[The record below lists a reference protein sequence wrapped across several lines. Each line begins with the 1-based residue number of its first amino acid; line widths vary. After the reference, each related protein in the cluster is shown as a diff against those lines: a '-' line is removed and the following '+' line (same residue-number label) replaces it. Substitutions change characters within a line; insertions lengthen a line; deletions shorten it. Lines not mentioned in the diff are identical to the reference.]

1 MQSQLA
7 MSQAALS
14 MAESTE
20 PSEKPDVQILES
32 PWSGGRTIESYY
44 GPVQVLVRVP
54 SAPRLG
60 RSERIAAGICEAVE
74 QMRHIA
80 AARGANAI
88 ASPALEIDPFG
99 ESIEIRAGGSAF
111 ELRPTAP
118 KWPRLPLASWPCA
131 PWL

>member
-1 MQSQLA
+1 MTDGPEYL
-7 MSQAALS
+7 
-14 MAESTE
+14 
-20 PSEKPDVQILES
+20 EKPDVQILES

-44 GPVQVLVRVP
+44 GPVQVVVRVP
-54 SAPRLG
+54 GTPRLG
-60 RSERIAAGICEAVE
+60 RPERIAAGIREAVE

-111 ELRPTAP
+111 ELRATTP
-118 KWPRLPLASWPCA
+118 KWPRIPLASWPSA

>member
-1 MQSQLA
+1 MLLV
-7 MSQAALS
+7 MSQPALS
-14 MAESTE
+14 IAEA
-20 PSEKPDVQILES
+20 PQPLEKPDVQILES

-54 SAPRLG
+54 GAPRVG
-60 RSERIAAGICEAVE
+60 RSDRIAAGIREAVE

-111 ELRPTAP
+111 ELRATTP
-118 KWPRLPLASWPCA
+118 KWPRLPLAAWPCA

>member
-1 MQSQLA
+1 
-7 MSQAALS
+7 MSQPAALR
-14 MAESTE
+14 AESPE
-20 PSEKPDVQILES
+20 LDEKPAVQILES

-54 SAPRLG
+54 SVPRLG
-60 RSERIAAGICEAVE
+60 RSERIAAGIREAVD

-99 ESIEIRAGGSAF
+99 ESIVIRAGGSAF
-111 ELRPTAP
+111 ELRQTSP

-131 PWL
+131 SWL

>member
-1 MQSQLA
+1 MTNPAFSIA
-7 MSQAALS
+7 DPP
-14 MAESTE
+14 ESL
-20 PSEKPDVQILES
+20 EKPEVQILES

-44 GPVQVLVRVP
+44 GPVQVLVQVP
-54 SAPRLG
+54 SSPRQG
-60 RSERIAAGICEAVE
+60 RSERIADGIVDAVN
-74 QMRHIA
+74 QLRYMA

-99 ESIEIRAGGSAF
+99 ENIEIRAGGSAF
-111 ELRPTAP
+111 ELRSTTP